1 MSNAWQ
7 RDSHAG
13 NAGIAIIFYKK
24 RPIFC
29 RNTQIDLVPDKEHI
43 FKTGNS
49 SAAVALSQ
57 TSTNILAVP
66 RSCQRVLFYVSYC
79 TVAAS
84 TRCGILQFRF

>member
-43 FKTGNS
+43 FNGMLEKGS
-49 SAAVALSQ
+49 LG
-57 TSTNILAVP
+57 P
-66 RSCQRVLFYVSYC
+66 FMFYMGF
-79 TVAAS
+79 T
-84 TRCGILQFRF
+84 I

>member
-43 FKTGNS
+43 FKAKNNYFWWLGS
-49 SAAVALSQ
+49 KFAKYRPKKIFSHLS
-57 TSTNILAVP
+57 
-66 RSCQRVLFYVSYC
+66 
-79 TVAAS
+79 
-84 TRCGILQFRF
+84 

>member
-7 RDSHAG
+7 RGSHAG

-43 FKTGNS
+43 FKYMMLTNFNIFGFGDLKLVFLQIGWSYLDNS
-49 SAAVALSQ
+49 GTMVRV
-57 TSTNILAVP
+57 ILCKIP
-66 RSCQRVLFYVSYC
+66 GFNNR
-79 TVAAS
+79 
-84 TRCGILQFRF
+84 